1 MKIGLR
7 IFLGYFLIVGL
18 AAFFVLRLFVEEV
31 KPGVRQAM
39 ESSLVDTAN
48 ALATLAAP
56 DLRAG
61 RIRDGRFAQALA
73 TLQAQPLDA
82 DISGVRKLGFDYRV
96 YVTDARGIVVYD
108 STGKDVGK
116 DYSKWNDVYL
126 TLRGQY
132 GARSTRSDPDD
143 DSTSVMHVAAPVRS
157 DGRLI
162 GVLTVARAN
171 SKSEPFVA
179 RAQARILRQGWLLLG
194 LSFLIGLAVTW
205 RLARNVDRL
214 NRYAAAVSAGERAVL
229 PPMGGSELSDLGRA
243 LESMRARLDGKQ
255 YVEQYVQ
262 TLAHEM
268 KSPLA
273 GLRGAAEILE
283 GDPPEAERRRFAAH
297 VSAQSARLA
306 EMIDKM
312 LALAA
317 VEYRQGLDTREPVD
331 VAAMIA
337 SARAALEPKL
347 ARRGQALAVS
357 AAPAHVPGDRFLL
370 VQALVNLVDNAIE
383 FSADGATI
391 EVAVRVDGGRVRID
405 VADRG
410 PGVPDFA
417 SERIFERFYSLPRP
431 DGARSSGLGLG
442 FVREVATLHG
452 GSVALVNREGGGAV
466 ASLDLPLA

>member
-1 MKIGLR
+1 
-7 IFLGYFLIVGL
+7 V
-18 AAFFVLRLFVEEV
+18 FVDEV

-39 ESSLVDTAN
+39 ESALVDTAN

-56 DLRAG
+56 DLEAG

-73 TLQAQPLDA
+73 RLQSQPLEA
-82 DISGVRKLGFDYRV
+82 DISGVRKLGFATRV
-96 YVTDARGIVVYD
+96 YVTDAEGIVVYD
-108 STGKDVGK
+108 STGTDVGA
-116 DYSKWNDVYL
+116 DYSRWNDVYL
-126 TLRGQY
+126 TLRGKY

-143 DSTSVMHVAAPVRS
+143 DTSSVMHVAAPVRS
-157 DGRLI
+157 GGRLI
-162 GVLTVARAN
+162 GVLAVARAN
-171 SKSEPFVA
+171 KDSEPFIR
-179 RAQARILRQGWLLLG
+179 RAQARILRQGWVLLG
-194 LSFLIGLAVTW
+194 LSFAIGLVVTW

-243 LESMRARLDGKQ
+243 LETMRAKLDGKQ

-297 VSAQSARLA
+297 VAAQSGRLA

-317 VEYRQGLDTREPVD
+317 VEYRQGLDAREPVD
-331 VAAMIA
+331 VDAVIEAAR
-337 SARAALEPKL
+337 SALEPKL
-347 ARRGQALAVS
+347 ARRGQSLAV
-357 AAPAHVPGDRFLL
+357 AAAAARVPGDRFLL
-370 VQALVNLVDNAIE
+370 VQALVNLLDNAIG
-383 FSADGATI
+383 FSPDGAAI
-391 EVAVRVDGGRVRID
+391 EVGVRVADGRVRIE

-410 PGVPDFA
+410 PGVPDYA

-442 FVREVATLHG
+442 FVREVAALHG
-452 GSVALVNREGGGAV
+452 GTIELVNREGGGATATLELPV
-466 ASLDLPLA
+466 A

>member
-56 DLRAG
+56 DLRDG
-61 RIRDGRFAQALA
+61 HIRDGRFAQALA

-96 YVTDARGIVVYD
+96 YITDAKGIVVYD
-108 STGKDVGK
+108 STGQDIGK
-116 DYSKWNDVYL
+116 DYSRWNDVYL

-132 GARSTRSDPDD
+132 GARSTRRVKDD
-143 DSTSVMHVAAPVRS
+143 DTTSIMHVAAPVRS
-157 DGRLI
+157 DGKLI
-162 GVLTVARAN
+162 GVLAVARPNAE
-171 SKSEPFVA
+171 SEPFVR
-179 RAQARILRQGWLLLG
+179 RAQARILRQGWVLFG
-194 LSFLIGLAVTW
+194 LSFAIGLIVTW

-243 LESMRARLDGKQ
+243 LESMRAKLDGKQ

-283 GDPPEAERRRFAAH
+283 GDPPEAERRRFAGH

-317 VEYRQGLDTREPVD
+317 VEYRQGLDAREPVD
-331 VAAMIA
+331 VATMIA

-347 ARRGQALAVS
+347 ARRTQALQVEAM
-357 AAPAHVPGDRFLL
+357 PAHVSGDRFLL
-370 VQALVNLVDNAIE
+370 VQALVNLIDNAIE
-383 FSADGATI
+383 FSPDGATI
-391 EVAVRVDGGRVRID
+391 ELTVRVDGARVRLE

-452 GSVALVNREGGGAV
+452 GSVSLVNREGGGAL
-466 ASLDLPLA
+466 ASLELPLG